1 MAGFDPWVIPPE
13 SRAKFDAQFRQ
24 MQPVGGFITGEQAKK
39 LFLQSGLPAAVL
51 AKVWSLADMDADGR
65 INQHE
70 FAVALHLIQMKLKGI
85 ELPAALPA
93 TLRSPN
99 AFPTTNFA
107 ASFGPPLE
115 SVGSPVAQPLVSTVA
130 PVPGPAF
137 PVAPSPPTL
146 AGTPH
151 PAAPQMGMIP
161 GVGVPPMG
169 VGIPP
174 KPAPPAAFVPPTA
187 PTSPALTEWAV
198 SQPSKLK
205 YTQLF
210 NSHDRSRSGF
220 LGGGQA
226 RTILLQSGLP
236 QPVLAQIWNLSD
248 IDSDGRLT
256 CEEFVLAMHLV
267 ECVKAGDALPAKL
280 PLDLIPPSYRRKRS
294 DSVQSS
300 GGPVPE
306 LLGALPGEL
315 SVEDKNL
322 ATFEDKRRA
331 NFEKGQAELEKRRQA
346 LLESQRK
353 EQQER
358 ERKEREEQEK
368 RERIRQEQERRRQLE
383 LEKQLARQRELEQE
397 KEEQRRK
404 ALEQREAARREME
417 RQRQLEWEKQRMQE
431 LLSQKQREQENI
443 SRLKGHKKTLA
454 LQIEQVENKIN
465 EANQKL
471 ADTKKGVA
479 EMKACI
485 DEMRVERDT
494 KMRELN
500 ETRLE
505 LKEIGDRMLL
515 LNQEKLSHQGRLKT
529 VSGTNNSYSLQM
541 NSCGSKE
548 ISLNMLRSTLS
559 NIEKEAELKQQDVD
573 NNNAQLKELKDRLSD
588 LVQQNE
594 AMMREFTQK
603 KQQVLALKKQKNSTT
618 TLDAWNDH
626 SEFASADSWPGEST
640 QPASSV
646 TSSTGLVKYRALYAF
661 EARNADELSIMPG
674 DIIMVQE
681 NQHGEPGWLGGELQ
695 GKTGWFPESYVEKV
709 VTTPPVSGFP
719 LDNGGT
725 AAAVANAAETV
736 HIVGT
741 EMKMTLEGISEAPE
755 NGREPALDEVPVP
768 DVLQPSENSC
778 FTQLPRGA
786 PSVDTTSPVPGE
798 GQAAPQGLQAQALFP
813 WRAKKE
819 NHLTFNKGDVIAVK
833 EQQDMW
839 WYGEFQGKV
848 GWFPKS
854 YVRLISGPM
863 KTFNN
868 NQVADSQEYGDV
880 PPEPPSD
887 FPVAAEEKYIALY
900 AYQSQEPGD
909 LSFNA
914 GDVISVSKKEGEWW
928 TGTLASQTGIFPSNY
943 VRPYEPEV
951 KEEEEKAASAAEE
964 IPPSATSALPTNEEL
979 GLTGVEPARPETPQS
994 DGKIKNSKLT
1004 KKPEIV
1010 SVIAPYKATGPEQL
1024 TLEKGQLIQVRKKTD
1039 SGWWEGELQVKGKK
1053 RQTGWFPATYVK
1065 VLGGSGANSS
1075 RNSPVPTAF
1084 GSSSRGEQ
1092 VRALFPFIGQQEDE
1106 LSFQKGDVLVV
1117 LSKDDASWWKGELAG
1132 RVGLFPAN
1140 YVEPLDRPV
1149 DKCSTLQDILFS
1161 TSLTTREKK
1170 RQGHIYELISTEENY
1185 VKDLTL
1191 VKEVFYRP
1199 MKQSSL
1205 LSDAE
1210 VKLIFVNWPELIMS
1224 NTKMLKSFRVRQRM
1238 SESGV
1243 IEMIGDILCENLP
1256 YLNPY
1261 VRFCSCQVRSMAF
1274 IQQRSENDPRFKAF
1288 TREFCKNPRTR
1299 GMPFTSFLLKPMQRM
1314 TKYPLMIKKIREYT
1328 DESHP
1333 DRGYLDEALEKAEQ
1347 LCGQINEAVK
1357 ERENADHLEWA
1368 QAHIQCNGIS
1378 EKLVFNS
1385 LTNILGSRKF
1395 LHSGSLTKVKSGKEL
1410 IGFLFNDFLLLAQP
1424 TRDIGRVTNVFMSDK
1439 AMNATYKLYKQPLFL
1454 NTVLVEDCSDGGSP
1468 SDDTFQISVPDAP
1481 RSVFRAANANEKL
1494 LWVKKIKEAAHNY
1507 RNTEAKQMKVSVS
1520 RRPAVGQLKLVVVQA
1535 CDLDLKDVQGPCDP
1549 YCEVS
1554 MACQEHKT
1562 HVEAGTSSPQWNSSM
1577 QFLVRDLRR
1586 DVLCLTVFNRE
1597 LFSPNDFLG
1606 RTEIRVWDIAQET
1619 RQTPGPLTKHLRLYE
1634 VDQGEVV
1641 IRLDLH
1647 IFET

>member
-24 MQPVGGFITGEQAKK
+24 MQPAGGFITGEQAKK
-39 LFLQSGLPAAVL
+39 LFLQSGLPPAVL

-70 FAVALHLIQMKLKGI
+70 FAVALHLIQMKLKGM
-85 ELPAALPA
+85 ELPA
-93 TLRSPN
+93 TLPASLRSPTT
-99 AFPTTNFA
+99 FPTANFA
-107 ASFGPPLE
+107 AAFGPPLE
-115 SVGSPVAQPLVSTVA
+115 SVGSPVAQPLVNTVA

-137 PVAPSPPTL
+137 PVVPSPPTL

-151 PAAPQMGMIP
+151 PAPLGILP
-161 GVGVPPMG
+161 GVGVPPK
-169 VGIPP
+169 P
-174 KPAPPAAFVPPTA
+174 PAPAFVPPAAST
-187 PTSPALTEWAV
+187 PPALTEWAV
-198 SQPSKLK
+198 PQPSKLK

-210 NSHDRSRSGF
+210 NTHDRSRSGF

-226 RTILLQSGLP
+226 RTILLQSALP

-267 ECVKAGDALPAKL
+267 DCVKAGDVLPTKL

-300 GGPVPE
+300 GPMPE
-306 LLGALPGEL
+306 LLGALPGEMPL
-315 SVEDKNL
+315 DDKNM

-383 LEKQLARQRELEQE
+383 LEKQLARQREIEQE

-431 LLSQKQREQENI
+431 LLSQKQREQENV
-443 SRLKGHKKTLA
+443 SRLKGHRKALA

-471 ADTKKGVA
+471 TDTKKGVA
-479 EMKACI
+479 EMKAFI
-485 DEMRVERDT
+485 DEMRLERDT

-505 LKEIGDRMLL
+505 LKEISDKMLL

-529 VSGTNNSYSLQM
+529 VGANNNYSLAM

-548 ISLNMLRSTLS
+548 ISLNMLRSTLAS
-559 NIEKEAELKQQDVD
+559 VEKEAELKQQDVD
-573 NNNAQLKELKDRLSD
+573 NNNAQLKELKDRLAD

-594 AMMREFTQK
+594 ALMREFTQK
-603 KQQVLALKKQKNSTT
+603 KQQVLALKKQKNSSI
-618 TLDAWNDH
+618 TLDAWNDN

-640 QPASSV
+640 QPEPSS
-646 TSSTGLVKYRALYAF
+646 GLVKYRALYAF

-709 VTTPPVSGFP
+709 VTSPTGGFP
-719 LDNGGT
+719 VDTNQV
-725 AAAVANAAETV
+725 AAAAAAAETV

-755 NGREPALDEVPVP
+755 NGREPALDEVSAP

-798 GQAAPQGLQAQALFP
+798 GEAAPQGLQAQALFP

-839 WYGEFQGKV
+839 WYGEFQGKL

-854 YVRLISGPM
+854 YVRLISGPV

-868 NQVADSQEYGDV
+868 NQVSELQEYGDV
-880 PPEPPSD
+880 PPEPPAD
-887 FPVAAEEKYIALY
+887 FPVTAEEKFVALY

-928 TGTLASQTGIFPSNY
+928 TGTLAGQTGIFPSNY
-943 VRPYEPEV
+943 VRLYEPEV
-951 KEEEEKAASAAEE
+951 KEEKAASAAEE
-964 IPPSATSALPTNEEL
+964 IPLNATSTLPTNEEL
-979 GLTGVEPARPETPQS
+979 GFTGAEPARPETPQS
-994 DGKIKNSKLT
+994 DGKVKNSKII

-1065 VLGGSGANSS
+1065 VLGGSGTNSS
-1075 RNSPVPTAF
+1075 RNSPVPAAF
-1084 GSSSRGEQ
+1084 GSSTRGEQ

-1106 LSFQKGDVLVV
+1106 LSFQKGDLLVV
-1117 LSKDDASWWKGELAG
+1117 LSKEDASWWKGEIAG

-1149 DKCSTLQDILFS
+1149 DK
-1161 TSLTTREKK
+1161 
-1170 RQGHIYELISTEENY
+1170 
-1185 VKDLTL
+1185 
-1191 VKEVFYRP
+1191 
-1199 MKQSSL
+1199 
-1205 LSDAE
+1205 
-1210 VKLIFVNWPELIMS
+1210 
-1224 NTKMLKSFRVRQRM
+1224 
-1238 SESGV
+1238 
-1243 IEMIGDILCENLP
+1243 
-1256 YLNPY
+1256 
-1261 VRFCSCQVRSMAF
+1261 
-1274 IQQRSENDPRFKAF
+1274 
-1288 TREFCKNPRTR
+1288 
-1299 GMPFTSFLLKPMQRM
+1299 
-1314 TKYPLMIKKIREYT
+1314 
-1328 DESHP
+1328 
-1333 DRGYLDEALEKAEQ
+1333 
-1347 LCGQINEAVK
+1347 
-1357 ERENADHLEWA
+1357 
-1368 QAHIQCNGIS
+1368 
-1378 EKLVFNS
+1378 
-1385 LTNILGSRKF
+1385 
-1395 LHSGSLTKVKSGKEL
+1395 
-1410 IGFLFNDFLLLAQP
+1410 
-1424 TRDIGRVTNVFMSDK
+1424 
-1439 AMNATYKLYKQPLFL
+1439 
-1454 NTVLVEDCSDGGSP
+1454 
-1468 SDDTFQISVPDAP
+1468 
-1481 RSVFRAANANEKL
+1481 
-1494 LWVKKIKEAAHNY
+1494 
-1507 RNTEAKQMKVSVS
+1507 
-1520 RRPAVGQLKLVVVQA
+1520 
-1535 CDLDLKDVQGPCDP
+1535 
-1549 YCEVS
+1549 
-1554 MACQEHKT
+1554 
-1562 HVEAGTSSPQWNSSM
+1562 
-1577 QFLVRDLRR
+1577 
-1586 DVLCLTVFNRE
+1586 
-1597 LFSPNDFLG
+1597 
-1606 RTEIRVWDIAQET
+1606 
-1619 RQTPGPLTKHLRLYE
+1619 
-1634 VDQGEVV
+1634 
-1641 IRLDLH
+1641 
-1647 IFET
+1647 

>member
-24 MQPVGGFITGEQAKK
+24 MQPTGGFITGEQAKK
-39 LFLQSGLPAAVL
+39 LFLQSGLPPAVL

-85 ELPAALPA
+85 ELPATLPA
-93 TLRSPN
+93 SLRSPTT
-99 AFPTTNFA
+99 FPTANFA
-107 ASFGPPLE
+107 AAFGPPLE
-115 SVGSPVAQPLVSTVA
+115 SVGSPVAQPLVNTVA

-137 PVAPSPPTL
+137 PVVPSPPTL

-151 PAAPQMGMIP
+151 PAPLGILP
-161 GVGVPPMG
+161 GVGVPPK
-169 VGIPP
+169 P
-174 KPAPPAAFVPPTA
+174 PAPAFVPPAAST
-187 PTSPALTEWAV
+187 PPSLTEWAV
-198 SQPSKLK
+198 PQPSKLK

-210 NSHDRSRSGF
+210 NTHDRSRSGF

-226 RTILLQSGLP
+226 RTILLQSALP

-267 ECVKAGDALPAKL
+267 DCVKAGDALPAKL

-300 GGPVPE
+300 GPMPE
-306 LLGALPGEL
+306 LLGALPGEMPL
-315 SVEDKNL
+315 DDKNM

-383 LEKQLARQRELEQE
+383 LEKQLARQREIEQE

-443 SRLKGHKKTLA
+443 SRLKGHRKALA

-479 EMKACI
+479 EMKAFI

-505 LKEIGDRMLL
+505 LKEINDKMLL

-529 VSGTNNSYSLQM
+529 IGANNNYSLAM

-548 ISLNMLRSTLS
+548 ISLNMLRSTLAS
-559 NIEKEAELKQQDVD
+559 VEKEAELKQQDVD
-573 NNNAQLKELKDRLSD
+573 NNNAQLKELKDRLAD

-594 AMMREFTQK
+594 TLMREFTQK
-603 KQQVLALKKQKNSTT
+603 KQQVLALKKQKSSSI
-618 TLDAWNDH
+618 TLDAWNDN

-640 QPASSV
+640 QPEPSS
-646 TSSTGLVKYRALYAF
+646 GLVKYRALYAF

-709 VTTPPVSGFP
+709 VTSPTGGFP
-719 LDNGGT
+719 VDNNQV
-725 AAAVANAAETV
+725 AAAAGAAETV

-755 NGREPALDEVPVP
+755 NGREPALDEVSAP

-798 GQAAPQGLQAQALFP
+798 GETAPQGLQAQALFP

-839 WYGEFQGKV
+839 WYGEFQGKL

-854 YVRLISGPM
+854 YVRLISGPV
-863 KTFNN
+863 KTFN
-868 NQVADSQEYGDV
+868 NQVADLQEFGDV
-880 PPEPPSD
+880 PPEPPAD

-928 TGTLASQTGIFPSNY
+928 TGTLAGQTGIFPSNY
-943 VRPYEPEV
+943 VRLYEPEV
-951 KEEEEKAASAAEE
+951 KEEKAASAAEE
-964 IPPSATSALPTNEEL
+964 IPLNATSTLPTNEEL
-979 GLTGVEPARPETPQS
+979 GFTGAEPARPETPQS
-994 DGKIKNSKLT
+994 DGKVKNSKII

-1065 VLGGSGANSS
+1065 VLGGSGTSSS
-1075 RNSPVPTAF
+1075 RNSPVPATF
-1084 GSSSRGEQ
+1084 GSSTRGEQ
-1092 VRALFPFIGQQEDE
+1092 VRALFPFIGQQDDE
-1106 LSFQKGDVLVV
+1106 LSFQKGDILVV
-1117 LSKDDASWWKGELAG
+1117 LSKEDASWWKGEIAG

-1149 DKCSTLQDILFS
+1149 DKCGSLQEILFS
-1161 TSLTTREKK
+1161 PSLSTREKK

-1205 LSDAE
+1205 LSDEE

-1238 SESGV
+1238 SEDGV
-1243 IEMIGDILCENLP
+1243 IEMIGDILCESLP
-1256 YLNPY
+1256 YLTPY

-1328 DESHP
+1328 DASHP

-1347 LCGQINEAVK
+1347 LCTQINEAVK
-1357 ERENADHLEWA
+1357 ERENADQLEWA

-1378 EKLVFNS
+1378 ERLVFNS

-1410 IGFLFNDFLLLAQP
+1410 VGFLFNDFLLLAQP
-1424 TRDIGRVTNVFMSDK
+1424 MRDVGRVTNVFMSDK
-1439 AMNATYKLYKQPLFL
+1439 AMNASYKLYKQPLFL
-1454 NTVLVEDCSDGGSP
+1454 NTVLVEDGSDGGSP

-1507 RNTEAKQMKVSVS
+1507 RNTEAKQMKVS
-1520 RRPAVGQLKLVVVQA
+1520 GQ
-1535 CDLDLKDVQGPCDP
+1535 CDP

-1562 HVEAGTSSPQWNSSM
+1562 HVETATSSPQWNSSM

-1606 RTEIRVWDIAQET
+1606 RTEVRVWDIVQET
-1619 RQTPGPLTKHLRLYE
+1619 RQTRGPITKQLRLYE

-1647 IFET
+1647 IFES

>member
-24 MQPVGGFITGEQAKK
+24 MQPTGGFITGEQAKK
-39 LFLQSGLPAAVL
+39 LFLQSGLPPAVL

-85 ELPAALPA
+85 ELPATLPA
-93 TLRSPN
+93 SLRSPTT
-99 AFPTTNFA
+99 FPTANFA
-107 ASFGPPLE
+107 AAFGPPLE
-115 SVGSPVAQPLVSTVA
+115 SVGSPVAQPLVNTVA

-137 PVAPSPPTL
+137 PVVPSPPTL

-151 PAAPQMGMIP
+151 PAPLGILP
-161 GVGVPPMG
+161 GVGVPPK
-169 VGIPP
+169 P
-174 KPAPPAAFVPPTA
+174 PAPAFVPPAAST
-187 PTSPALTEWAV
+187 PPSLTEWAV
-198 SQPSKLK
+198 PQPSKLK

-210 NSHDRSRSGF
+210 NTHDRSRSGF

-226 RTILLQSGLP
+226 RTILLQSALP

-267 ECVKAGDALPAKL
+267 DCVKAGDALPAKL

-300 GGPVPE
+300 GPMPE
-306 LLGALPGEL
+306 LLGALPGEMPL
-315 SVEDKNL
+315 DDKNM

-383 LEKQLARQRELEQE
+383 LEKQLARQREIEQE

-443 SRLKGHKKTLA
+443 SRLKGHRKALA

-479 EMKACI
+479 EMKAFI

-505 LKEIGDRMLL
+505 LKEINDKMLL

-529 VSGTNNSYSLQM
+529 IGANNNYSLAM

-548 ISLNMLRSTLS
+548 ISLNMLRSTLAS
-559 NIEKEAELKQQDVD
+559 VEKEAELKQQDVD
-573 NNNAQLKELKDRLSD
+573 NNNAQLKELKDRLAD

-594 AMMREFTQK
+594 TLMREFTQK
-603 KQQVLALKKQKNSTT
+603 KQQVLALKKQKSSSI
-618 TLDAWNDH
+618 TLDAWNDN
-626 SEFASADSWPGEST
+626 SEFASADSWAGEST
-640 QPASSV
+640 QPEPSS
-646 TSSTGLVKYRALYAF
+646 GLVKYRALYAF

-709 VTTPPVSGFP
+709 VTSPTGGFP
-719 LDNGGT
+719 VDNNQV
-725 AAAVANAAETV
+725 AAAAGAAETV

-755 NGREPALDEVPVP
+755 NGREPTLDEVSAP

-798 GQAAPQGLQAQALFP
+798 GETAPQGLQAQALFP

-839 WYGEFQGKV
+839 WYGEFQGKL

-854 YVRLISGPM
+854 YVRLISGPV

-868 NQVADSQEYGDV
+868 QVSDLQEFGDV
-880 PPEPPSD
+880 PPEPPAD

-928 TGTLASQTGIFPSNY
+928 TGTLAGQTGIFPSNY
-943 VRPYEPEV
+943 VRLYEPEV
-951 KEEEEKAASAAEE
+951 K
-964 IPPSATSALPTNEEL
+964 
-979 GLTGVEPARPETPQS
+979 PARPETPQS
-994 DGKIKNSKLT
+994 DGKVKNSKII

-1065 VLGGSGANSS
+1065 VLGGSGTSSS
-1075 RNSPVPTAF
+1075 RNSPVPATF
-1084 GSSSRGEQ
+1084 GSSTRGEQ
-1092 VRALFPFIGQQEDE
+1092 VRALFPFIGQQDDE
-1106 LSFQKGDVLVV
+1106 LSFQKGDILVV
-1117 LSKDDASWWKGELAG
+1117 LSKEDASWWKGEIAG

-1149 DKCSTLQDILFS
+1149 DKCGSLQEILFS
-1161 TSLTTREKK
+1161 PSLSTREKK

-1205 LSDAE
+1205 LSDEE

-1238 SESGV
+1238 SEDGV
-1243 IEMIGDILCENLP
+1243 IEMIGDILCESLP
-1256 YLNPY
+1256 YLTPY

-1328 DESHP
+1328 DASHP

-1347 LCGQINEAVK
+1347 LCTQINEAVK
-1357 ERENADHLEWA
+1357 ERENADQLEWA
-1368 QAHIQCNGIS
+1368 QAHVQCNGIS
-1378 EKLVFNS
+1378 ERLVFNS

-1410 IGFLFNDFLLLAQP
+1410 VGFLFNDFLLLAQP
-1424 TRDIGRVTNVFMSDK
+1424 MRDVGRVTNVFMSDK
-1439 AMNATYKLYKQPLFL
+1439 AMNASYKLYKQPLFL
-1454 NTVLVEDCSDGGSP
+1454 NTVLVEDGSDGGSP

-1507 RNTEAKQMKVSVS
+1507 RNTEAKQMKVSGKRALLFPPLRRFGLS
-1520 RRPAVGQLKLVVVQA
+1520 RYPFFGVDSIYLVYLSFFFLSIRDCLGCVAFRRRV
-1535 CDLDLKDVQGPCDP
+1535 P
-1549 YCEVS
+1549 EVS
-1554 MACQEHKT
+1554 DCVRGDVTRPLAPVIVRSEKEEGIQKRKKKERKVMLVLHWGEQLDSMRNFMRIYACTLRCVRRCATEM
-1562 HVEAGTSSPQWNSSM
+1562 SSN
-1577 QFLVRDLRR
+1577 
-1586 DVLCLTVFNRE
+1586 E
-1597 LFSPNDFLG
+1597 
-1606 RTEIRVWDIAQET
+1606 
-1619 RQTPGPLTKHLRLYE
+1619 
-1634 VDQGEVV
+1634 GES
-1641 IRLDLH
+1641 LLSCHD
-1647 IFET
+1647 

>member
-24 MQPVGGFITGEQAKK
+24 MQPAGGFITGEQAKK
-39 LFLQSGLPAAVL
+39 LFLQSGLPPAVL

-85 ELPAALPA
+85 ELPATLPA
-93 TLRSPN
+93 SLRSPTT
-99 AFPTTNFA
+99 FPTANFA
-107 ASFGPPLE
+107 AAFGPPLE
-115 SVGSPVAQPLVSTVA
+115 SVGSPVAQPLVNTVA

-137 PVAPSPPTL
+137 PVVPSPPTL

-151 PAAPQMGMIP
+151 PAPLGILP
-161 GVGVPPMG
+161 GVGVPPK
-169 VGIPP
+169 P
-174 KPAPPAAFVPPTA
+174 PAPAFVPPA
-187 PTSPALTEWAV
+187 ASMPPSLTEWAV
-198 SQPSKLK
+198 PQPSKLK

-210 NSHDRSRSGF
+210 NTHDRSRSGF

-226 RTILLQSGLP
+226 RTILLQSALP

-267 ECVKAGDALPAKL
+267 DCVKAGDALPAKL

-300 GGPVPE
+300 GPMPE
-306 LLGALPGEL
+306 LLGALPGEMPL
-315 SVEDKNL
+315 DDKNM

-383 LEKQLARQRELEQE
+383 LEKQLARQREIEQE

-443 SRLKGHKKTLA
+443 SRLKGHRKALA

-471 ADTKKGVA
+471 TDTKKGVA
-479 EMKACI
+479 EMKAFI

-505 LKEIGDRMLL
+505 LKEINDKMLL

-529 VSGTNNSYSLQM
+529 IGANNNYSLAM

-548 ISLNMLRSTLS
+548 ISLNMLRSTLAS
-559 NIEKEAELKQQDVD
+559 VEKEAELKQQDVD
-573 NNNAQLKELKDRLSD
+573 NNNAQLKELKDRLAD

-594 AMMREFTQK
+594 TLMREFTQK
-603 KQQVLALKKQKNSTT
+603 KQQVLALKKQKSSSI
-618 TLDAWNDH
+618 TLDAWNDN

-640 QPASSV
+640 QPEPSS
-646 TSSTGLVKYRALYAF
+646 GLVKYRALYAF

-709 VTTPPVSGFP
+709 VTSPTGGFP
-719 LDNGGT
+719 VDNNQV
-725 AAAVANAAETV
+725 AAAAGAAETV

-755 NGREPALDEVPVP
+755 NGREPALDEVSAP

-798 GQAAPQGLQAQALFP
+798 GETAPQGLQAQALFP

-839 WYGEFQGKV
+839 WYGEFQGKL

-854 YVRLISGPM
+854 YVRLISGPV

-868 NQVADSQEYGDV
+868 QVSDLQEFGDV
-880 PPEPPSD
+880 PPEPPAD

-928 TGTLASQTGIFPSNY
+928 TGTLAGQTGIFPSNY
-943 VRPYEPEV
+943 VRLYEPEV
-951 KEEEEKAASAAEE
+951 KEEKAASAAEE
-964 IPPSATSALPTNEEL
+964 IPLNATSTLPTNEEL
-979 GLTGVEPARPETPQS
+979 GFTGAEPARPETPQS
-994 DGKIKNSKLT
+994 DGKVKNSKII

-1065 VLGGSGANSS
+1065 VLGGSGTSSS
-1075 RNSPVPTAF
+1075 RNSPVPATF
-1084 GSSSRGEQ
+1084 GSSTRGEQ
-1092 VRALFPFIGQQEDE
+1092 VRALFPFIGQQDDE
-1106 LSFQKGDVLVV
+1106 LSFQKGEILVV
-1117 LSKDDASWWKGELAG
+1117 LSKEDASWWKGEIAG

-1149 DKCSTLQDILFS
+1149 DKCGSLQEILFS
-1161 TSLTTREKK
+1161 PSLSTREKK

-1205 LSDAE
+1205 LSDEE

-1238 SESGV
+1238 SEDGV
-1243 IEMIGDILCENLP
+1243 IEMIGDILCESLP
-1256 YLNPY
+1256 YLTPY

-1328 DESHP
+1328 DASHP

-1347 LCGQINEAVK
+1347 LCTQINEAVK
-1357 ERENADHLEWA
+1357 ERENADQLEWA

-1378 EKLVFNS
+1378 ERLVFNS

-1410 IGFLFNDFLLLAQP
+1410 VGFLFNDFLLLAQP
-1424 TRDIGRVTNVFMSDK
+1424 MRDVGRVTNVFMSDK
-1439 AMNATYKLYKQPLFL
+1439 AMNASYKLYKQPLFL
-1454 NTVLVEDCSDGGSP
+1454 NTVLVEDGSDGGSP

-1507 RNTEAKQMKVSVS
+1507 RNTEAKQMKVSAKAPKLS
-1520 RRPAVGQLKLVVVQA
+1520 GVGRLLVVVVEGRNLRSGVAHGQ
-1535 CDLDLKDVQGPCDP
+1535 CDP

-1562 HVEAGTSSPQWNSSM
+1562 HVETATSSPQWNSSM

-1606 RTEIRVWDIAQET
+1606 RTEVRVWDIVQET
-1619 RQTPGPLTKHLRLYE
+1619 RQTRGPITKQLRLYE

-1647 IFET
+1647 IFES

>member
-24 MQPVGGFITGEQAKK
+24 MQPTGGFITGEQAKK
-39 LFLQSGLPAAVL
+39 LFLQSGLPPAVL

-85 ELPAALPA
+85 ELPATLPA
-93 TLRSPN
+93 SLRSPTT
-99 AFPTTNFA
+99 FPTANFA
-107 ASFGPPLE
+107 AAFGPPLE
-115 SVGSPVAQPLVSTVA
+115 SVGSPVAQPLVNTVA

-137 PVAPSPPTL
+137 PVVPSPPTL

-151 PAAPQMGMIP
+151 PAPLGILP
-161 GVGVPPMG
+161 GVGVPPK
-169 VGIPP
+169 P
-174 KPAPPAAFVPPTA
+174 PAPAFVPPAAST
-187 PTSPALTEWAV
+187 PPSLTEWAV
-198 SQPSKLK
+198 PQPSKLK

-210 NSHDRSRSGF
+210 NTHDRSRSGF

-226 RTILLQSGLP
+226 RTILLQSALP

-267 ECVKAGDALPAKL
+267 DCVKAGDALPAKL

-300 GGPVPE
+300 GPMPE
-306 LLGALPGEL
+306 LLGALPGEMPL
-315 SVEDKNL
+315 DDKNM

-383 LEKQLARQRELEQE
+383 LEKQLARQREIEQE

-443 SRLKGHKKTLA
+443 SRLKGHRKALA

-479 EMKACI
+479 EMKAFI

-505 LKEIGDRMLL
+505 LKEINDKMLL

-529 VSGTNNSYSLQM
+529 IGANNNYSLAM

-548 ISLNMLRSTLS
+548 ISLNMLRSTLAS
-559 NIEKEAELKQQDVD
+559 VEKEAELKQQDVD
-573 NNNAQLKELKDRLSD
+573 NNNAQLKELKDRLAD

-594 AMMREFTQK
+594 TLMREFTQK
-603 KQQVLALKKQKNSTT
+603 KQQVLALKKQKSSSI
-618 TLDAWNDH
+618 TLDAWNDN
-626 SEFASADSWPGEST
+626 SEFASADSWAGEST
-640 QPASSV
+640 QPEPSS
-646 TSSTGLVKYRALYAF
+646 GLVKYRALYAF

-709 VTTPPVSGFP
+709 VTSPTGGFP
-719 LDNGGT
+719 VDNNQV
-725 AAAVANAAETV
+725 AAAAGAAETV

-755 NGREPALDEVPVP
+755 NGREPTLDEVSAP

-798 GQAAPQGLQAQALFP
+798 GETAPQGLQAQALFP

-839 WYGEFQGKV
+839 WYGEFQGKL

-854 YVRLISGPM
+854 YVRLISGPV

-868 NQVADSQEYGDV
+868 QVSDLQEFGDV
-880 PPEPPSD
+880 PPEPPAD

-928 TGTLASQTGIFPSNY
+928 TGTLAGQTGIFPSNY
-943 VRPYEPEV
+943 VRLYEPEV
-951 KEEEEKAASAAEE
+951 KEEKAASAAEE
-964 IPPSATSALPTNEEL
+964 IPLNATSTLPTNEEL
-979 GLTGVEPARPETPQS
+979 GFTGAEPARPETPQS
-994 DGKIKNSKLT
+994 DGKVKNSKII

-1065 VLGGSGANSS
+1065 VLGGSGTSSS
-1075 RNSPVPTAF
+1075 RNSPVPATF
-1084 GSSSRGEQ
+1084 GSSTRGEQ
-1092 VRALFPFIGQQEDE
+1092 VRALFPFIGQQDDE
-1106 LSFQKGDVLVV
+1106 LSFQKGDILVV
-1117 LSKDDASWWKGELAG
+1117 LSKEDASWWKGEIAG

-1149 DKCSTLQDILFS
+1149 DKCGSLQEILFS
-1161 TSLTTREKK
+1161 PSLSTREKK

-1205 LSDAE
+1205 LSDEE

-1238 SESGV
+1238 SEDGV
-1243 IEMIGDILCENLP
+1243 IEMIGDILCESLP
-1256 YLNPY
+1256 YLTPY

-1328 DESHP
+1328 DASHP

-1347 LCGQINEAVK
+1347 LCTQINEAVK
-1357 ERENADHLEWA
+1357 ERENADQLEWA
-1368 QAHIQCNGIS
+1368 QAHVQCNGIS
-1378 EKLVFNS
+1378 ERLVFNS

-1410 IGFLFNDFLLLAQP
+1410 VGFLFNDFLLLAQP
-1424 TRDIGRVTNVFMSDK
+1424 MRDVGRVTNVFMSDK
-1439 AMNATYKLYKQPLFL
+1439 AMNASYKLYKQPLFL
-1454 NTVLVEDCSDGGSP
+1454 NTVLVEDGSDGGSP

-1507 RNTEAKQMKVSVS
+1507 RNTEAKQMKVSG
-1520 RRPAVGQLKLVVVQA
+1520 R
-1535 CDLDLKDVQGPCDP
+1535 CDP

-1562 HVEAGTSSPQWNSSM
+1562 HVETATSSPQWNSSM

-1606 RTEIRVWDIAQET
+1606 RTEVRVWDIVQET
-1619 RQTPGPLTKHLRLYE
+1619 RQTRGPITKQLRLYE

-1647 IFET
+1647 IFES

>member
-1 MAGFDPWVIPPE
+1 MAGFDPWVIPAE

-24 MQPVGGFITGEQAKK
+24 MQPAGGFITGEQAKK
-39 LFLQSGLPAAVL
+39 LFLQSGLPPAVL

-85 ELPAALPA
+85 ELPATLPA
-93 TLRSPN
+93 SLRSPTT
-99 AFPTTNFA
+99 FPTANFA
-107 ASFGPPLE
+107 AAFGPPLE
-115 SVGSPVAQPLVSTVA
+115 SVGSPVAQPLVNTVA

-137 PVAPSPPTL
+137 PVVPSPPTL

-151 PAAPQMGMIP
+151 PAPLGILP
-161 GVGVPPMG
+161 GVGVPPK
-169 VGIPP
+169 P
-174 KPAPPAAFVPPTA
+174 PAPAFVPPAAST
-187 PTSPALTEWAV
+187 PPSLTEWAV
-198 SQPSKLK
+198 PQPSKLK

-210 NSHDRSRSGF
+210 NTHDRSRSGF

-226 RTILLQSGLP
+226 RTILLQSALP

-267 ECVKAGDALPAKL
+267 DCVKAGDALPAKL

-300 GGPVPE
+300 GPMPE
-306 LLGALPGEL
+306 LLGALPGEMPL
-315 SVEDKNL
+315 DDKNM

-383 LEKQLARQRELEQE
+383 LEKQLARQREIEQE

-443 SRLKGHKKTLA
+443 SRLKGHRKALA

-471 ADTKKGVA
+471 TDTKKGVA
-479 EMKACI
+479 EMKAFI

-505 LKEIGDRMLL
+505 LKEINDKMLL

-529 VSGTNNSYSLQM
+529 IGANNNYSLAM

-548 ISLNMLRSTLS
+548 ISLNMLRSTLAS
-559 NIEKEAELKQQDVD
+559 VEKEAELKQQDVD
-573 NNNAQLKELKDRLSD
+573 NNNAQLKELKDRLAD

-594 AMMREFTQK
+594 TLMREFTQK
-603 KQQVLALKKQKNSTT
+603 KQQVLALKKQKSSSI
-618 TLDAWNDH
+618 TLDAWNDN

-640 QPASSV
+640 QPEPSS
-646 TSSTGLVKYRALYAF
+646 GLVKYRALYAF

-709 VTTPPVSGFP
+709 VTSPTGGFP
-719 LDNGGT
+719 VDSNQV
-725 AAAVANAAETV
+725 AAAAGTAETV

-755 NGREPALDEVPVP
+755 NGREPTLDEVSAP

-798 GQAAPQGLQAQALFP
+798 GETAPQGLQAQALFP

-839 WYGEFQGKV
+839 WYGEFQGKL

-854 YVRLISGPM
+854 YVRLISGPV

-868 NQVADSQEYGDV
+868 QVSDLQEFGDV
-880 PPEPPSD
+880 PPEPPAD

-928 TGTLASQTGIFPSNY
+928 TGTLAGQTGIFPSNY
-943 VRPYEPEV
+943 VRLYEPEV
-951 KEEEEKAASAAEE
+951 K
-964 IPPSATSALPTNEEL
+964 
-979 GLTGVEPARPETPQS
+979 PARPETPQS
-994 DGKIKNSKLT
+994 DGKVKNSKII

-1065 VLGGSGANSS
+1065 VLGGSGTSSS
-1075 RNSPVPTAF
+1075 RNSPVPATF
-1084 GSSSRGEQ
+1084 GSSTRGEQ
-1092 VRALFPFIGQQEDE
+1092 VRALFPFIGQQDDE
-1106 LSFQKGDVLVV
+1106 LSFQKGDILVV
-1117 LSKDDASWWKGELAG
+1117 LSKEDASWWKGEIAG

-1149 DKCSTLQDILFS
+1149 DKCGSLQEILFS
-1161 TSLTTREKK
+1161 PSLSTREKK

-1205 LSDAE
+1205 LSDEE

-1238 SESGV
+1238 SEDGV
-1243 IEMIGDILCENLP
+1243 IEMIGDILCESLP
-1256 YLNPY
+1256 YLTPY

-1328 DESHP
+1328 DASHP

-1347 LCGQINEAVK
+1347 LCTQINEAVK
-1357 ERENADHLEWA
+1357 ERENADQLEWA

-1378 EKLVFNS
+1378 ERLVFNS

-1410 IGFLFNDFLLLAQP
+1410 VGFLFNDFLLLAQP
-1424 TRDIGRVTNVFMSDK
+1424 MRDVGRVTNVFMSDK
-1439 AMNATYKLYKQPLFL
+1439 AMNASYKLYKQPLFL
-1454 NTVLVEDCSDGGSP
+1454 NTVLVEDGSDGGSP

-1507 RNTEAKQMKVSVS
+1507 RNTEAKQMKVSATAPKLS
-1520 RRPAVGQLKLVVVQA
+1520 GVGRLLVVVVEGRNLRSGAAHGQ
-1535 CDLDLKDVQGPCDP
+1535 CDP

-1562 HVEAGTSSPQWNSSM
+1562 HVETATSSPQWNSSM

-1606 RTEIRVWDIAQET
+1606 RTEVRVWDIVQET
-1619 RQTPGPLTKHLRLYE
+1619 RQTRGPITKQLRLYE

-1647 IFET
+1647 IFES

>member
-13 SRAKFDAQFRQ
+13 SRVKFDAQYRQ
-24 MQPVGGFITGEQAKK
+24 MQPAGGFITGEQAKK
-39 LFLQSGLPAAVL
+39 LFLQSGLPPAVL

-85 ELPAALPA
+85 ELPATLPA
-93 TLRSPN
+93 TLRSPTT
-99 AFPTTNFA
+99 FPTANFA
-107 ASFGPPLE
+107 AAFGPPLE
-115 SVGSPVAQPLVSTVA
+115 SVGSPVTQPLVNPVA
-130 PVPGPAF
+130 PVSGPAF
-137 PVAPSPPTL
+137 PMAPSPPTL

-151 PAAPQMGMIP
+151 PSPLGILP
-161 GVGVPPMG
+161 G

-174 KPAPPAAFVPPTA
+174 KPPAPAFPPPPAASTP
-187 PTSPALTEWAV
+187 PALTEWAV
-198 SQPSKLK
+198 PQPSKLK

-226 RTILLQSGLP
+226 RTILLQSALP

-267 ECVKAGDALPAKL
+267 DCVKAGDALPAKL

-294 DSVQSS
+294 DSVQST
-300 GGPVPE
+300 GPVPE
-306 LLGALPGEL
+306 LLGALPGE
-315 SVEDKNL
+315 VTIDDKNM

-383 LEKQLARQRELEQE
+383 LEKQLARQREIEQE

-417 RQRQLEWEKQRMQE
+417 RQRQLEWEKQRIQE
-431 LLSQKQREQENI
+431 LLSQKQREQENV
-443 SRLKGHKKTLA
+443 SRLKGHRKALA

-500 ETRLE
+500 EARLE
-505 LKEIGDRMLL
+505 LKEIGDKMLL

-529 VSGTNNSYSLQM
+529 IGASTNYSLAM
-541 NSCGSKE
+541 NSCGNKE
-548 ISLNMLRSTLS
+548 ISLNMLRSTLAS
-559 NIEKEAELKQQDVD
+559 LKKETELKQQDVD
-573 NNNAQLKELKDRLSD
+573 NNNAQLKELKDRLAD

-594 AMMREFTQK
+594 ALTREFTQK
-603 KQQVLALKKQKNSTT
+603 KQQVIALKKQKNSSIASDT
-618 TLDAWNDH
+618 WNDN
-626 SEFASADSWPGEST
+626 SDFASADSWPGEST
-640 QPASSV
+640 QPEPAS
-646 TSSTGLVKYRALYAF
+646 GLVKYRALYAF

-709 VTTPPVSGFP
+709 VTSPTGGFP
-719 LDNGGT
+719 TGNDGGAT
-725 AAAVANAAETV
+725 VAAAAETV

-755 NGREPALDEVPVP
+755 NGREPALDEVVAP

-798 GQAAPQGLQAQALFP
+798 GEAAPQGLQAQALFP

-839 WYGEFQGKV
+839 WYGEFQGKL

-854 YVRLISGPM
+854 YVRLISGPV
-863 KTFNN
+863 KTFNS
-868 NQVADSQEYGDV
+868 NQVSDLQEYGDV
-880 PPEPPSD
+880 PPEPPAD
-887 FPVAAEEKYIALY
+887 FPVTTEEKFVALY

-928 TGTLASQTGIFPSNY
+928 TGTLAGQTGIFPSNY
-943 VRPYEPEV
+943 VRLYEPEV
-951 KEEEEKAASAAEE
+951 K
-964 IPPSATSALPTNEEL
+964 
-979 GLTGVEPARPETPQS
+979 VQPARPETPQS
-994 DGKIKNSKLT
+994 DGKVKNSKMI

-1075 RNSPVPTAF
+1075 RNSPVPAAF
-1084 GSSSRGEQ
+1084 GSSTRGEQ

-1117 LSKDDASWWKGELAG
+1117 LSKEDSSWWKGELAG

-1149 DKCSTLQDILFS
+1149 DKCGSLQEILFS
-1161 TSLTTREKK
+1161 ASLSTREKK

-1185 VKDLTL
+1185 VKDLVL

-1205 LSDAE
+1205 LADDE

-1238 SESGV
+1238 SEDGV
-1243 IEMIGDILCENLP
+1243 IEMIGDILCESLP
-1256 YLNPY
+1256 YLTPY

-1328 DESHP
+1328 DASHP
-1333 DRGYLDEALEKAEQ
+1333 DLGYLDEALEKAEQ
-1347 LCGQINEAVK
+1347 LCSQINEAVK

-1368 QAHIQCNGIS
+1368 QSHIQCNGIS
-1378 EKLVFNS
+1378 ERLVFNS

-1410 IGFLFNDFLLLAQP
+1410 VGFLFNDFLLLAQP
-1424 TRDIGRVTNVFMSDK
+1424 MRDVGRVTNVFMSDK
-1439 AMNATYKLYKQPLFL
+1439 AMNASYKLYKQPLFL
-1454 NTVLVEDCSDGGSP
+1454 NTVLVEDCSDGAGSP

-1481 RSVFRAANANEKL
+1481 RNVLRAANANEKL

-1507 RNTEAKQMKVSVS
+1507 RDTEAKKMKVSVT

-1535 CDLDLKDVQGPCDP
+1535 CDLNLKDVQGQCDP

-1562 HVEAGTSSPQWNSSM
+1562 HVETATSSPQWNSSM

-1586 DVLCLTVFNRE
+1586 DVLCITVFNRE

-1606 RTEIRVWDIAQET
+1606 RTEVRVWDIVRET
-1619 RQTPGPLTKHLRLYE
+1619 RQTRGPITKQLRLFE

-1647 IFET
+1647 IFES

>member
-24 MQPVGGFITGEQAKK
+24 MQPTGGFITGEQAKK
-39 LFLQSGLPAAVL
+39 LFLQSGLPPAVL

-85 ELPAALPA
+85 ELPATLPA
-93 TLRSPN
+93 SLRSPTT
-99 AFPTTNFA
+99 FPTANFA
-107 ASFGPPLE
+107 AAFGPPLE
-115 SVGSPVAQPLVSTVA
+115 SVGSPVAQPLVNTVA

-137 PVAPSPPTL
+137 PVVPSPPTL

-151 PAAPQMGMIP
+151 PAPLGILP
-161 GVGVPPMG
+161 GVGVPPK
-169 VGIPP
+169 P
-174 KPAPPAAFVPPTA
+174 PAPAFVPPAAST
-187 PTSPALTEWAV
+187 PPSLTEWAV
-198 SQPSKLK
+198 PQPSKLK

-210 NSHDRSRSGF
+210 NTHDRSRSGF

-226 RTILLQSGLP
+226 RTILLQSALP

-267 ECVKAGDALPAKL
+267 DCVKAGDALPAKL

-300 GGPVPE
+300 GPMPE
-306 LLGALPGEL
+306 LLGALPGEMPL
-315 SVEDKNL
+315 DDKNM

-383 LEKQLARQRELEQE
+383 LEKQLARQREIEQE

-443 SRLKGHKKTLA
+443 SRLKGHRKALA

-479 EMKACI
+479 EMKAFI

-505 LKEIGDRMLL
+505 LKEINDKMLL

-529 VSGTNNSYSLQM
+529 IGANNNYSLAM

-548 ISLNMLRSTLS
+548 ISLNMLRSTLAS
-559 NIEKEAELKQQDVD
+559 VEKEAELKQQDVD
-573 NNNAQLKELKDRLSD
+573 NNNAQLKELKDRLAD

-594 AMMREFTQK
+594 TLMREFTQK
-603 KQQVLALKKQKNSTT
+603 KQQVLALKKQKSSSI
-618 TLDAWNDH
+618 TLDAWNDN
-626 SEFASADSWPGEST
+626 SEFASADSWAGEST
-640 QPASSV
+640 QPEPSS
-646 TSSTGLVKYRALYAF
+646 GLVKYRALYAF

-709 VTTPPVSGFP
+709 VTSPTGGFP
-719 LDNGGT
+719 VDNNQV
-725 AAAVANAAETV
+725 AAAAGAAETV

-755 NGREPALDEVPVP
+755 NGREPTLDEVSAP

-798 GQAAPQGLQAQALFP
+798 GETAPQGLQAQALFP

-839 WYGEFQGKV
+839 WYGEFQGKL

-854 YVRLISGPM
+854 YVRLISGPV

-868 NQVADSQEYGDV
+868 QVSDLQEFGDV
-880 PPEPPSD
+880 PPEPPAD

-928 TGTLASQTGIFPSNY
+928 TGTLAGQTGIFPSNY
-943 VRPYEPEV
+943 VRLYEPEV
-951 KEEEEKAASAAEE
+951 KEEKAASAAEE
-964 IPPSATSALPTNEEL
+964 IPLNATSTLPTNEEL
-979 GLTGVEPARPETPQS
+979 GFTGAEPARPETPQS
-994 DGKIKNSKLT
+994 DGKVKNSKII

-1065 VLGGSGANSS
+1065 VLGGSGTSSS
-1075 RNSPVPTAF
+1075 RNSPVPATF
-1084 GSSSRGEQ
+1084 GSSTRGEQ
-1092 VRALFPFIGQQEDE
+1092 VRALFPFIGQQDDE
-1106 LSFQKGDVLVV
+1106 LSFQKGDILVV
-1117 LSKDDASWWKGELAG
+1117 LSKEDASWWKGEIAG

-1149 DKCSTLQDILFS
+1149 DKCGSLQEILFS
-1161 TSLTTREKK
+1161 PSLSTREKK

-1205 LSDAE
+1205 LSDEE

-1238 SESGV
+1238 SEDGV
-1243 IEMIGDILCENLP
+1243 IEMIGDILCESLP
-1256 YLNPY
+1256 YLTPY

-1328 DESHP
+1328 DASHP

-1347 LCGQINEAVK
+1347 LCTQINEAVK
-1357 ERENADHLEWA
+1357 ERENADQLEWA
-1368 QAHIQCNGIS
+1368 QAHVQCNGIS
-1378 EKLVFNS
+1378 ERLVFNS

-1410 IGFLFNDFLLLAQP
+1410 VGFLFNDFLLLAQP
-1424 TRDIGRVTNVFMSDK
+1424 MRDVGRVTNVFMSDK
-1439 AMNATYKLYKQPLFL
+1439 AMNASYKLYKQPLFL
-1454 NTVLVEDCSDGGSP
+1454 NTVLVEDGSDGGSP

-1507 RNTEAKQMKVSVS
+1507 RNTEAKQMKVSAKAPKLS
-1520 RRPAVGQLKLVVVQA
+1520 GVGRLLVVVVEGRNLRSGA
-1535 CDLDLKDVQGPCDP
+1535 AHGRCDP

-1562 HVEAGTSSPQWNSSM
+1562 HVETATSSPQWNSSM

-1606 RTEIRVWDIAQET
+1606 RTEVRVWDIVQET
-1619 RQTPGPLTKHLRLYE
+1619 RQTRGPITKQLRLYE

-1647 IFET
+1647 IFES

>member
-13 SRAKFDAQFRQ
+13 SRVKFDAQYRQ
-24 MQPVGGFITGEQAKK
+24 MQPAGGFITGEQAKK
-39 LFLQSGLPAAVL
+39 LFLQSGLPPAVL

-85 ELPAALPA
+85 ELPATLPA
-93 TLRSPN
+93 TLRSPTT
-99 AFPTTNFA
+99 FPTANFA
-107 ASFGPPLE
+107 AAFGPPLE
-115 SVGSPVAQPLVSTVA
+115 SVGSPVTQPLVNPVA
-130 PVPGPAF
+130 PVSGPAF
-137 PVAPSPPTL
+137 PMAPSPPTL

-151 PAAPQMGMIP
+151 PSPLGILP
-161 GVGVPPMG
+161 G

-174 KPAPPAAFVPPTA
+174 KPPAPAFPPPPAASTP
-187 PTSPALTEWAV
+187 PALTEWAV
-198 SQPSKLK
+198 PQPSKLK

-226 RTILLQSGLP
+226 RTILLQSALP

-267 ECVKAGDALPAKL
+267 DCVKAGDALPAKL

-294 DSVQSS
+294 DSVQST
-300 GGPVPE
+300 GPVPE
-306 LLGALPGEL
+306 LLGALPGE
-315 SVEDKNL
+315 VTIDDKNM

-383 LEKQLARQRELEQE
+383 LEKQLARQREIEQE

-417 RQRQLEWEKQRMQE
+417 RQRQLEWEKQRIQE
-431 LLSQKQREQENI
+431 LLSQKQREQENV
-443 SRLKGHKKTLA
+443 SRLKGHRKALA

-500 ETRLE
+500 EARLE
-505 LKEIGDRMLL
+505 LKEIGDKMLL

-529 VSGTNNSYSLQM
+529 IGASTNYSLAM
-541 NSCGSKE
+541 NSCGNKE
-548 ISLNMLRSTLS
+548 ISLNMLRSTLAS
-559 NIEKEAELKQQDVD
+559 LKKETELKQQDVD
-573 NNNAQLKELKDRLSD
+573 NNNAQLKELKDRLAD

-594 AMMREFTQK
+594 ALTREFTQK
-603 KQQVLALKKQKNSTT
+603 KQQVIALKKQKNSSIASDT
-618 TLDAWNDH
+618 WNDN
-626 SEFASADSWPGEST
+626 SDFASADSWPGEST
-640 QPASSV
+640 QPEPAS
-646 TSSTGLVKYRALYAF
+646 GLVKYRALYAF

-709 VTTPPVSGFP
+709 VTSPTGGFP
-719 LDNGGT
+719 TGNDGGAT
-725 AAAVANAAETV
+725 VAAAAETV

-755 NGREPALDEVPVP
+755 NGREPALDEVVAP

-798 GQAAPQGLQAQALFP
+798 GEAAPQGLQAQALFP

-839 WYGEFQGKV
+839 WYGEFQGKL

-854 YVRLISGPM
+854 YVRLISGPV
-863 KTFNN
+863 KTFNS
-868 NQVADSQEYGDV
+868 NQVSDLQEYGDV
-880 PPEPPSD
+880 PPEPPAD
-887 FPVAAEEKYIALY
+887 FPVTTEEKFVALY

-928 TGTLASQTGIFPSNY
+928 TGTLAGQTGIFPSNY
-943 VRPYEPEV
+943 VRLYEPEV
-951 KEEEEKAASAAEE
+951 K
-964 IPPSATSALPTNEEL
+964 
-979 GLTGVEPARPETPQS
+979 VQPARPETPQS
-994 DGKIKNSKLT
+994 DGKVKNSKMI

-1075 RNSPVPTAF
+1075 RNSPVPAAF
-1084 GSSSRGEQ
+1084 GSSTRGEQ

-1117 LSKDDASWWKGELAG
+1117 LSKEDSSWWKGELAG

-1149 DKCSTLQDILFS
+1149 DKCGSLQEILFS
-1161 TSLTTREKK
+1161 ASLSTREKK

-1185 VKDLTL
+1185 VKDLVL

-1205 LSDAE
+1205 LADDE

-1238 SESGV
+1238 SEDGV
-1243 IEMIGDILCENLP
+1243 IEMIGDILCESLP
-1256 YLNPY
+1256 YLTPY

-1328 DESHP
+1328 DASHP
-1333 DRGYLDEALEKAEQ
+1333 DLGYLDEALEKAEQ
-1347 LCGQINEAVK
+1347 LCSQINEAVK

-1368 QAHIQCNGIS
+1368 QSHIQCNGIS
-1378 EKLVFNS
+1378 ERLVFNS

-1410 IGFLFNDFLLLAQP
+1410 VGFLFNDFLLLAQP
-1424 TRDIGRVTNVFMSDK
+1424 MRDVGRVTNVFMSDK
-1439 AMNATYKLYKQPLFL
+1439 AMNASYKLYKQPLFL
-1454 NTVLVEDCSDGGSP
+1454 NTVLVEDCSDGAGSP

-1481 RSVFRAANANEKL
+1481 RNVLRAANANEKL

-1507 RNTEAKQMKVSVS
+1507 RDTEAKKMKVSAKAQKLSGVGRLLVVVVEGRNLRS
-1520 RRPAVGQLKLVVVQA
+1520 GAAHVTRRPAVGQLKLVVVQA
-1535 CDLDLKDVQGPCDP
+1535 CDLNLKDVQGQCDP

-1562 HVEAGTSSPQWNSSM
+1562 HVETATSSPQWNSSM

-1586 DVLCLTVFNRE
+1586 DVLCITVFNRE

-1606 RTEIRVWDIAQET
+1606 RTEVRVWDIVRET
-1619 RQTPGPLTKHLRLYE
+1619 RQTRGPITKQLRLFE

-1647 IFET
+1647 IFES

>member
-13 SRAKFDAQFRQ
+13 SRVKFDAQYRQ
-24 MQPVGGFITGEQAKK
+24 MQPAGGFITGEQAKK
-39 LFLQSGLPAAVL
+39 LFLQSGLPPAVL

-85 ELPAALPA
+85 ELPATLPA
-93 TLRSPN
+93 TLRSPTT
-99 AFPTTNFA
+99 FPTANFA
-107 ASFGPPLE
+107 AAFGPPLE
-115 SVGSPVAQPLVSTVA
+115 SVGSPVTQPLVNPVA
-130 PVPGPAF
+130 PVSGPAF
-137 PVAPSPPTL
+137 PMAPSPPTL

-151 PAAPQMGMIP
+151 PSPLGILP
-161 GVGVPPMG
+161 G

-174 KPAPPAAFVPPTA
+174 KPPAPAFPPPPAASTP
-187 PTSPALTEWAV
+187 PALTEWAV
-198 SQPSKLK
+198 PQPSKLK

-226 RTILLQSGLP
+226 RTILLQSALP

-267 ECVKAGDALPAKL
+267 DCVKAGDALPAKL

-294 DSVQSS
+294 DSVQST
-300 GGPVPE
+300 GPVPE
-306 LLGALPGEL
+306 LLGALPGE
-315 SVEDKNL
+315 VTIDDKNM

-383 LEKQLARQRELEQE
+383 LEKQLARQREIEQE

-417 RQRQLEWEKQRMQE
+417 RQRQLEWEKQRIQE
-431 LLSQKQREQENI
+431 LLSQKQREQENV
-443 SRLKGHKKTLA
+443 SRLKGHRKALA

-500 ETRLE
+500 EARLE
-505 LKEIGDRMLL
+505 LKEIGDKMLL

-529 VSGTNNSYSLQM
+529 IGASTNYSLAM
-541 NSCGSKE
+541 NSCGNKE
-548 ISLNMLRSTLS
+548 ISLNMLRSTLAS
-559 NIEKEAELKQQDVD
+559 LKKETELKQQDVD
-573 NNNAQLKELKDRLSD
+573 NNNAQLKELKDRLAD

-594 AMMREFTQK
+594 ALTREFTQK
-603 KQQVLALKKQKNSTT
+603 KQQVIALKKQKNSSIASDT
-618 TLDAWNDH
+618 WNDN
-626 SEFASADSWPGEST
+626 SDFASADSWPGEST
-640 QPASSV
+640 QPEPAS
-646 TSSTGLVKYRALYAF
+646 GLVKYRALYAF

-709 VTTPPVSGFP
+709 VTSPTGGFP
-719 LDNGGT
+719 TGNDGGAT
-725 AAAVANAAETV
+725 VAAAAETV

-755 NGREPALDEVPVP
+755 NGREPALDEVVAP

-798 GQAAPQGLQAQALFP
+798 GEAAPQGLQAQALFP

-839 WYGEFQGKV
+839 WYGEFQGKL

-854 YVRLISGPM
+854 YVRLISGPV
-863 KTFNN
+863 KTFNS
-868 NQVADSQEYGDV
+868 NQVSDLQEYGDV
-880 PPEPPSD
+880 PPEPPAD
-887 FPVAAEEKYIALY
+887 FPVTTEEKFVALY

-928 TGTLASQTGIFPSNY
+928 TGTLAGQTGIFPSNY
-943 VRPYEPEV
+943 VRLYEPEV
-951 KEEEEKAASAAEE
+951 KEEKAASAAGE
-964 IPPSATSALPTNEEL
+964 IPMNTTSTLPTNEEL
-979 GLTGVEPARPETPQS
+979 GFAGAEVQPARPETPQS
-994 DGKIKNSKLT
+994 DGKVKNSKMI

-1075 RNSPVPTAF
+1075 RNSPVPAAF
-1084 GSSSRGEQ
+1084 GSSTRGEQ

-1117 LSKDDASWWKGELAG
+1117 LSKEDSSWWKGELAG

-1149 DKCSTLQDILFS
+1149 DKCGSLQEILFS
-1161 TSLTTREKK
+1161 ASLSTREKK

-1185 VKDLTL
+1185 VKDLVL

-1205 LSDAE
+1205 LADDE

-1238 SESGV
+1238 SEDGV
-1243 IEMIGDILCENLP
+1243 IEMIGDILCESLP
-1256 YLNPY
+1256 YLTPY

-1328 DESHP
+1328 DASHP
-1333 DRGYLDEALEKAEQ
+1333 DLGYLDEALEKAEQ
-1347 LCGQINEAVK
+1347 LCSQINEAVK

-1368 QAHIQCNGIS
+1368 QSHIQCNGIS
-1378 EKLVFNS
+1378 ERLVFNS

-1410 IGFLFNDFLLLAQP
+1410 VGFLFNDFLLLAQP
-1424 TRDIGRVTNVFMSDK
+1424 MRDVGRVTNVFMSDK
-1439 AMNATYKLYKQPLFL
+1439 AMNASYKLYKQPLFL
-1454 NTVLVEDCSDGGSP
+1454 NTVLVEDCSDGAGSP

-1481 RSVFRAANANEKL
+1481 RNVLRAANANEKL

-1507 RNTEAKQMKVSVS
+1507 RDTEAKKMKVS
-1520 RRPAVGQLKLVVVQA
+1520 GQ
-1535 CDLDLKDVQGPCDP
+1535 CDP

-1562 HVEAGTSSPQWNSSM
+1562 HVETATSSPQWNSSM

-1586 DVLCLTVFNRE
+1586 DVLCITVFNRE

-1606 RTEIRVWDIAQET
+1606 RTEVRVWDIVRET
-1619 RQTPGPLTKHLRLYE
+1619 RQTRGPITKQLRLFE

-1647 IFET
+1647 IFES